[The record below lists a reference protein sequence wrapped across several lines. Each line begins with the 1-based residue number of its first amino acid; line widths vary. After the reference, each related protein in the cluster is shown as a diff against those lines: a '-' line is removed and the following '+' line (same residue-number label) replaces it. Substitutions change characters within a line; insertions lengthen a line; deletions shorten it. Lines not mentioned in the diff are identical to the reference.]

1 VDNDGHN
8 FIADVGAGDLWY
20 FPSVIS
26 HSVQGLP
33 DDGCEFLLAFPGGE
47 FSEDSTFAITD
58 LFAHNERDVLAK
70 NLVVDVKA
78 LDHIPKQE
86 LFIFQ
91 AKPPP

>member
-1 VDNDGHN
+1 MDNDGHN